1 MWRQKEKNAL
11 CAADCFFVTHFPFR
25 RPQSFRESA
34 RSPLFFL
41 SFFLLFKHTGW
52 LVMVAFSPSLKKS
65 VYFPLTCLFAASQ
78 SLSVP
83 LARVTHLF
91 CLKVNVGQSSLIAKE
106 WIYCKKKR
114 RKKEEEEG
122 EKSNISVTARH
133 TSAQISQRFLSACRE
148 TPQVFAPRNYGAFE
162 VRGRTQMASSSLQ
175 HASSLIRCCLLCFL
189 FCFFLFKY
197 VCLCWRIAA
206 AHRCNDIQIG
216 GVICQVHFAS
226 GSTMGR
232 SVHCVTERQR
242 KKSSITRRLYL
253 QSNFIPPAMRG
264 GLSSEPCL
272 AFKCGKSAQSPP
284 LTRNAA
290 RLSSW
295 CSLNKLNNEGISE
308 MPKRHYTPTI
318 RARSE

>member
-1 MWRQKEKNAL
+1 
-11 CAADCFFVTHFPFR
+11 
-25 RPQSFRESA
+25 
-34 RSPLFFL
+34 
-41 SFFLLFKHTGW
+41 
-52 LVMVAFSPSLKKS
+52 MVAFSPSLKKS

-106 WIYCKKKR
+106 WIYCKKKEGRKRR
-114 RKKEEEEG
+114 RKGKKATFQWQLDTRLLKSLSVFCQPAAKPLRFLRPETMEHLKSEEG
-122 EKSNISVTARH
+122 RKWPPPHFNMLPRSSDAACCVFFSVFSCLNMCVCADGLLRPTVVMTSKSAGLSVRCTLPRV
-133 TSAQISQRFLSACRE
+133 RLWGGACIVSRKDRE
-148 TPQVFAPRNYGAFE
+148 
-162 VRGRTQMASSSLQ
+162 
-175 HASSLIRCCLLCFL
+175 
-189 FCFFLFKY
+189 
-197 VCLCWRIAA
+197 
-206 AHRCNDIQIG
+206 
-216 GVICQVHFAS
+216 
-226 GSTMGR
+226 
-232 SVHCVTERQR
+232 

>member
-1 MWRQKEKNAL
+1 MWDNRLWSQK
-11 CAADCFFVTHFPFR
+11 
-25 RPQSFRESA
+25 SES
-34 RSPLFFL
+34 
-41 SFFLLFKHTGW
+41 T
-52 LVMVAFSPSLKKS
+52 VKK
-65 VYFPLTCLFAASQ
+65 
-78 SLSVP
+78 
-83 LARVTHLF
+83 
-91 CLKVNVGQSSLIAKE
+91 
-106 WIYCKKKR
+106 

-242 KKSSITRRLYL
+242 KKKQHYTSPVFTE
-253 QSNFIPPAMRG
+253 QFHPACNAWRIELG
-264 GLSSEPCL
+264 ALSSLQMWQISTVAP
-272 AFKCGKSAQSPP
+272 FDTKCG
-284 LTRNAA
+284 
-290 RLSSW
+290 
-295 CSLNKLNNEGISE
+295 
-308 MPKRHYTPTI
+308 TI
-318 RARSE
+318 IELVQP